1 MGIDLANTDGSQF
14 RTSLP
19 LVRPPPSGY
28 LYLLPIP
35 PPKDRSRPVPG
46 DRNWRDG
53 PIGSQNFLLA
63 KVPDPWPAVRDP
75 GGLKRGSRGLES
87 LSGVRVRGPGP
98 MGRGARCGAM
108 VSMAGSIQSKCL
120 AMKKAA
126 MNAAI
131 ILNKEKG

>member
-63 KVPDPWPAVRDP
+63 KVPDPRPAVRDP
-75 GGLKRGSRGLES
+75 GGLKRGSSGLVG
-87 LSGVRVRGPGP
+87 LLGVGIPGPGP
-98 MGRGARCGAM
+98 WAVVHGAGCRSHGEYGWRCT
-108 VSMAGSIQSKCL
+108 K
-120 AMKKAA
+120 
-126 MNAAI
+126 
-131 ILNKEKG
+131 